1 MIIATILLIL
11 CFIAISRNSFIA
23 VKDNHQFTDIVK
35 FITALLVVNGHLFAF
50 GGASP
55 EWTQEMNIGPLCV
68 SLFLFFSG
76 YGLMCSY
83 EKKGDSY
90 LNGFV
95 VHRLGKLIL
104 PLLTAYSVTLPVY
117 AWLKEPIDWCDVIA
131 TCYWG
136 GSYLRYSW
144 YVTEILILYV
154 LFYGIMRLKTSI
166 KTKVIGLTLAVL
178 AFMGTMILTHQPIW
192 YIESVPAFLV
202 GIWLQRYE
210 RELDTILKKRSQA
223 LKYLSV
229 IGGCMLL
236 TITFK
241 WSFVAEHVEIL
252 SAYRYQYVSYYAMN
266 LVFIFLSIFVI
277 KGLTPPHYTNSYIS
291 ACYYE
296 IYLVQNLAMMISKE
310 LTVSF
315 AQHWLCTMLLVMAG
329 GAILHKANTMLMS
342 RLGI

>member
-11 CFIAISRNSFIA
+11 CFIAISKNSF
-23 VKDNHQFTDIVK
+23 VTLKDNRQFTDIVK

-50 GGASP
+50 GGSSLEWAS
-55 EWTQEMNIGPLCV
+55 EMNIGPLCV

-90 LNGFV
+90 LDGFV
-95 VHRLGKLIL
+95 VHRLGRLIL
-104 PLLTAYSVTLPVY
+104 PLLTTYAVTLPIY
-117 AWLKEPIDWCDVIA
+117 AWIKGPIDWQNVIA

-136 GSYLRYSW
+136 GPYLRYSW
-144 YVTEILILYV
+144 YVTEILILYI
-154 LFYGIMRLKTSI
+154 LFYGVMRLKTSI
-166 KTKVIGLTLAVL
+166 KAKITVLTWTVL
-178 AFMGTMILTHQPIW
+178 AFMGIMILTHQPIW

-202 GIWLQRYE
+202 GILLQRYE
-210 RELDTILKKRSQA
+210 WKLDIFLKKKNQA

-229 IGGCMLL
+229 IVGCFLL
-236 TITFK
+236 IMTFK
-241 WSFVAEHVEIL
+241 WSFVAEHVEAL
-252 SAYRYQYVSYYAMN
+252 SAYRYQYTSYYAMN
-266 LVFIFLSIFVI
+266 LAFIFLSIFII
-277 KGLTPPHYTNSYIS
+277 KGLTPPHYTNGYIS

-296 IYLVQNLAMMISKE
+296 MYLVQNLAMMVSVE
-310 LTVSF
+310 LSFSF
-315 AQHWLCTMLLVMAG
+315 AQHWFCTMLLVMAG